1 MSSEVLLEHFII
13 KLSYDKEW
21 FQADA
26 KINFPKLLGEDMSET
41 WFDGLQLLK
50 MLRGRGT
57 QEVTLSQEQRE
68 IVEKAIRTSIR
79 QSLSLEQERRIEHRE
94 NRDSAIKENF
104 YIHVK
109 INPDVIL
116 MS

>member
-1 MSSEVLLEHFII
+1 MSSEILLEHFII

-26 KINFPKLLGEDMSET
+26 LINFPKLLGENFSET

-50 MLRGRGT
+50 MLRGT
-57 QEVTLSQEQRE
+57 HEDVTLSNEQRE
-68 IVEKAIRTSIR
+68 QVEKAVKTSIK
-79 QSLSLEQERRIEHRE
+79 QSLSLEQKRRIEHRE
-94 NRDSAIKENF
+94 GRGSITKENF
-104 YIHVK
+104 FIHIKV
-109 INPDVIL
+109 NPDMFL